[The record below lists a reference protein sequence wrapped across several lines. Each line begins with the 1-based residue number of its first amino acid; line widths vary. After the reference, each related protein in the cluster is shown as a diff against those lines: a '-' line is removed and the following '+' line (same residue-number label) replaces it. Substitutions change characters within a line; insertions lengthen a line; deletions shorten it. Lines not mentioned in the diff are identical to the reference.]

1 MISAGGK
8 RPGRA
13 VAAARSPEKFCE
25 SQKPLLPLSSVRLRM
40 SARRAASAEL
50 PRSFLQAQQRVFEG
64 EALVVTGAPRQFLKS
79 ERCIEAH
86 GARVARIDFQ

>member
-1 MISAGGK
+1 MIPAGGK

-13 VAAARSPEKFCE
+13 VAAARSPKKFCE
-25 SQKPLLPLSSVRLRM
+25 SQKLLRFLSSVQLHM
-40 SARRAASAEL
+40 SARRGASAEL
-50 PRSFLQAQQRVFEG
+50 PPSFLQAQQCVFEG
-64 EALVVTGAPRQFLKS
+64 EAFVVNTAPRQFLKS